1 MWLVASER
9 DPESQQRTGAMSHR
23 YDDGYDDDS
32 AGEGWSR
39 SDTAVVLVAAAIFGV
54 GLLALVMGVKA

>member
-1 MWLVASER
+1 
-9 DPESQQRTGAMSHR
+9 MSHR
-23 YDDGYDDDS
+23 YDNDDYDS